1 MALKFRDRLVLLI
14 CSAAA
19 VLAIILGAVSIGRT
33 ITFQTG
39 TPASCAS
46 GTFSVDFW
54 FLVPVFPGIC
64 SSVENAQG
72 MLEGAVLLFGI
83 NGIFWPIYYYFF
95 LSNVRFDSSW
105 TARNLIFGNDRPDA
119 DWLVRNISFVG
130 STVYIILFYQLEL
143 GKPNGQIYSDEDSTT
158 SIERVVNAFSL
169 VAIIGGGFQFA
180 LFNFRKGQSTLSGGG
195 NMDGEFDYVQM

>member
-1 MALKFRDRLVLLI
+1 MALKFWGRLVLLI

-33 ITFQTG
+33 ITVQSG
-39 TPASCAS
+39 ASCAS
-46 GTFSVDFW
+46 GTFSVDFP
-54 FLVPVFPGIC
+54 FLVPDFRGIC
-64 SSVENAQG
+64 SSVKNAQG

-95 LSNVRFDSSW
+95 LSNARFDASW

-143 GKPNGQIYSDEDSTT
+143 GETTGRIYSGEDSAT

-180 LFNFRKGQSTLSGGG
+180 LFNFRRGQSMLSGGE
-195 NMDGEFDYVQM
+195 NMDGGFNYVKM